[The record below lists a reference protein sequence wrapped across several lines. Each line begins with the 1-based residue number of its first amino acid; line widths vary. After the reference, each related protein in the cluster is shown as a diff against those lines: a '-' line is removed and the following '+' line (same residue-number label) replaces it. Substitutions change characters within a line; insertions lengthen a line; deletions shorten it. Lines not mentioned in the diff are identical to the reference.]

1 MDDYAAR
8 RKEMVRYQI
17 AMRGLRSPAVL
28 DAMRSVPR
36 EAFVPPHLRDLAYED
51 SPLPIAAGQT
61 ISQPYIVAYM
71 IDALELE
78 GGETVLDVG
87 AGSGYAA
94 AVLSRIAGKVH
105 AIERI
110 GELAEGARDALHRLG
125 YDNVEVRHGDGSRGW
140 PEQAPFDAIVVAAG
154 GPGVPESLKHQLKI
168 GGRLVIP
175 TGAERETQALKRV
188 RRVDEEQFDV
198 EQLTEVRFVP
208 LLGEEGWNADSG
220 SADLRPRR
228 LRRPVQEP

>member
-8 RKEMVRYQI
+8 RNEMVRHQI
-17 AMRGLRSPAVL
+17 ATRGVRSPAVL
-28 DAMRSVPR
+28 EAMRTVPR
-36 EAFVPPHLRDLAYED
+36 EAFVPSHLRDVAYED

-71 IDALELE
+71 IEALELE
-78 GGETVLDVG
+78 GDEKVLDVG

-94 AVLSRIAGKVH
+94 AVLSRIARQVY

-110 GELAEGARDALHRLG
+110 GELADSAARTLAALG
-125 YDNVEVRHGDGSRGW
+125 YDNVEVLHGDGSRGW

-154 GPGVPESLKHQLKI
+154 GPKVPTSLKHQLKV

-175 TGAERETQALKRV
+175 TGSDRHLQALQRV
-188 RRVDEEQFDV
+188 RRTGDEQFEV
-198 EQLTEVRFVP
+198 EQLAEVRFVP
-208 LLGEEGWNADSG
+208 LLGEEGW
-220 SADLRPRR
+220 R
-228 LRRPVQEP
+228 

>member
-8 RKEMVRYQI
+8 RNDMVRYQI
-17 AMRGLRSPAVL
+17 ATRGVRSPAVL
-28 DAMRSVPR
+28 EAMRTVPR
-36 EAFVPPHLRDLAYED
+36 EAFVTPHLRDVAYED

-71 IDALELE
+71 IEALALE
-78 GGETVLDVG
+78 GGEKVLDVG

-94 AVLSRIAGKVH
+94 AVLSRIARQVY

-110 GELAEGARDALHRLG
+110 GELADSAARTLAALG
-125 YDNVEVRHGDGSRGW
+125 YDNVEVLHGDGSRGW

-154 GPGVPESLKHQLKI
+154 GPKIPKALEHQLKV

-175 TGAERETQALKRV
+175 TGANRHLQALKRV
-188 RRVDEEQFDV
+188 RRIGDEEFEV
-198 EQLTEVRFVP
+198 EQLAEVRFVP
-208 LLGEEGWNADSG
+208 LLGEEGW
-220 SADLRPRR
+220 
-228 LRRPVQEP
+228 Q